1 MEVILREDIPKLGQ
15 RGDVVSVKNGY
26 ARNYLLPR
34 KLAMAAT
41 PGNRKQVADMKAA
54 AARRE
59 ATEKT
64 GAESLAAQLAE
75 VVLTIPAKA
84 GESDQ
89 LFGSVTTMDIAEGL
103 EAKGFAIDKR
113 KILLEEPIK
122 TVGEYTVPLRLHRQV
137 TASVKVNVVREEALS

>member
-15 RGDVVSVKNGY
+15 RGDVVTVKNGY

-34 KLAMAAT
+34 KLAMEAT

-59 ATEKT
+59 VTEKT

-75 VVLTIPAKA
+75 VVVTISAKA

-122 TVGEYTVPLRLHRQV
+122 TLGEYTVPLRLHRQV
-137 TASVKVNVVREEALS
+137 TGSVKVNVLRAE

>member
-15 RGDVVSVKNGY
+15 RGDVVTVKNGY

-34 KLAMAAT
+34 KLAMVAT
-41 PGNRKQVADMKAA
+41 AGNRKQVAEMKAA

-59 ATEKT
+59 ATEKS
-64 GAESLAAQLAE
+64 GADSLAAQLAE

-89 LFGSVTTMDIAEGL
+89 LFGSVTAMDIAEGL

-137 TASVKVNVVREEALS
+137 TGSVKVNVVRAEALS

>member
-1 MEVILREDIPKLGQ
+1 MEVILREDIPELGQ
-15 RGDVVSVKNGY
+15 RGDVVTVKNGY

-34 KLAMAAT
+34 KLAMEAT
-41 PGNRKQVADMKAA
+41 PGNRKQVAEMKAA
-54 AARRE
+54 GARRE
-59 ATEKT
+59 ATEKS
-64 GAESLAAQLAE
+64 GADSLAAQLAE

-89 LFGSVTTMDIAEGL
+89 LFGSVTAMDIAEGL

-122 TVGEYTVPLRLHRQV
+122 TVGEYTVPLRLHRHV
-137 TASVKVNVVREEALS
+137 TASVKVNVVRAE

>member
-1 MEVILREDIPKLGQ
+1 MEVILREDVPQLGQ
-15 RGDVVSVKNGY
+15 RGDIVTVKNGY

-34 KLAMAAT
+34 KLAMEAT
-41 PGNRKQVADMKAA
+41 PGNRKQVAGMKAA

-64 GAESLAAQLAE
+64 SADSLATQLAE

-113 KILLEEPIK
+113 RILLEEPIK

-137 TASVKVNVVREEALS
+137 TASVKVNVVRED